1 MKKLK
6 LLKYLPLPFFIFTL
20 NSHASFLDGNS
31 GIKANVPGKFR
42 WTYKSNIWLA
52 KGESLSIYSP
62 DVLSILDKINTP
74 GQSIGY
80 DSMAIIN
87 KTPLS
92 RLYPSFLV
100 NIVFQISIDIF
111 VQSNVAMN
119 DYKNLLTGI
128 DTTLMVDTEKNKDEI
143 VN

>member
-6 LLKYLPLPFFIFTL
+6 LLKYLPLLFFIFTL
-20 NSHASFLDGNS
+20 NSHASFLDSNS
-31 GIKANVPGKFR
+31 GIKANVPGKIS
-42 WTYKSNIWLA
+42 WTYTSNIWLA
-52 KGESLSIYSP
+52 KGKSLSIYNP
-62 DVLSILDKINTP
+62 DVLSIIDSINPIDK
-74 GQSIGY
+74 SMSY
-80 DSMAIIN
+80 DNIII
-87 KTPLS
+87 TTEMPLN

-100 NIVFQISIDIF
+100 HLVFQISIDIF

-128 DTTLMVDTEKNKDEI
+128 DTTLIVDTENIKDGI

>member
-6 LLKYLPLPFFIFTL
+6 LLKYLPLLFFIFTF
-20 NSHASFLDGNS
+20 NAHASFLDSNS
-31 GIKANVPGKFR
+31 GIKANVPVKIS
-42 WTYKSNIWLA
+42 WTYTSNTWLA
-52 KGESLSIYSP
+52 KGKSLSIYNP
-62 DVLSILDKINTP
+62 DVLSIIDSINPIDK
-74 GQSIGY
+74 SMSY
-80 DSMAIIN
+80 DNIII
-87 KTPLS
+87 TTEMPLN

-100 NIVFQISIDIF
+100 NILFQISIDIF

-128 DTTLMVDTEKNKDEI
+128 DTTLMVDTENIKDGV

>member
-6 LLKYLPLPFFIFTL
+6 LLKYLSLLFFISTL
-20 NSHASFLDGNS
+20 NSHASFLDSNS
-31 GIKANVPGKFR
+31 GIKANVPSKIR
-42 WTYKSNIWLA
+42 WIYMSNIWLA
-52 KGESLSIYSP
+52 KGKSLSIYNP
-62 DVLSILDKINTP
+62 DVLSIIDSINP
-74 GQSIGY
+74 
-80 DSMAIIN
+80 IN
-87 KTPLS
+87 KSVSYDIIITTEMPLN

-100 NIVFQISIDIF
+100 NILFQISIDIF

-128 DTTLMVDTEKNKDEI
+128 DTTLLVDTENIKDGI